1 MAGDP
6 ILKEA
11 KSNESAL
18 VHLFIQL
25 PAATALAQCAKIPKL
40 YSKAWF
46 FLLVGHLENVV
57 LR

>member
-40 YSKAWF
+40 YSKA
-46 FLLVGHLENVV
+46 
-57 LR
+57 